1 MSSHS
6 WIFCAFNKKWTIWP
20 QICTYSCTLYL
31 PHYKGFAEISCPGI
45 IIILW
50 LFCDKSVIGK
60 LNWWHWQL
68 LIASCLLPLESL
80 DCKNQ
85 ADTCIFFSPHVFF
98 CVGNPNGQTSFQGYQ
113 GQHFPE
119 PTQWSGNMEQQ
130 NYPQQTINGFEMMN
144 SHQPMG
150 VRREEAVYNPR
161 GPGRG
166 GMIHYLPSKA
176 CHWFYCQAKDIL
188 GTRSFCDRSP
198 WQTALCASVLPKF

>member
-1 MSSHS
+1 MN
-6 WIFCAFNKKWTIWP
+6 IFC
-20 QICTYSCTLYL
+20 
-31 PHYKGFAEISCPGI
+31 
-45 IIILW
+45 
-50 LFCDKSVIGK
+50 
-60 LNWWHWQL
+60 
-68 LIASCLLPLESL
+68 
-80 DCKNQ
+80 
-85 ADTCIFFSPHVFF
+85 SPFFF

-119 PTQWSGNMEQQ
+119 PTQWSRNTEQQ

-176 CHWFYCQAKDIL
+176 FHWFYCQAKDIL
-188 GTRSFCDRSP
+188 GE
-198 WQTALCASVLPKF
+198 KFL